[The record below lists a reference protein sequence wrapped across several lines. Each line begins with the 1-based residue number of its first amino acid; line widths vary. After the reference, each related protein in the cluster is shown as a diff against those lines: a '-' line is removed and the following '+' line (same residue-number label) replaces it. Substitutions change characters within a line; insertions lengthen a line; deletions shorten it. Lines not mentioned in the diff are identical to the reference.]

1 MDVYRLLM
9 SCREAGLR
17 LQRMN
22 EERSMCYSSI
32 LASGSQDGMPH
43 AKGPKSSS
51 VESLA
56 VRLADLDAKLEQERS
71 CYRSLCDEALRLIA
85 LCGEERTRKLLT
97 ARFVDCMSWS
107 AAARYAGYSDRCS
120 AMRAARVAVEY
131 IQLKID
137 GVSREN
143 P

>member
-9 SCREAGLR
+9 SCREAGQR
-17 LQRMN
+17 LQRMK

-56 VRLADLDAKLEQERS
+56 VRLADLDAKLEQES
-71 CYRSLCDEALRLIA
+71 VCYKRLCDEALRLIN

-107 AAARYAGYSDRCS
+107 AAARYAGYSDRCN
-120 AMRAARVAVEY
+120 AMRDARAAVEL
-131 IQLKID
+131 IQQKID
-137 GVSREN
+137 KVSREN

>member
-9 SCREAGLR
+9 SCREAGQR
-17 LQRMN
+17 LQRMR

-32 LASGSQDGMPH
+32 LASGSQDGMPR
-43 AKGPKSSS
+43 AKGPKVSS

-56 VRLADLDAKLEQERS
+56 VRLADLDAKLEQES
-71 CYRSLCDEALRLIA
+71 ACYKSLCNEAMRLIS
-85 LCGEERTRKLLT
+85 LCGVGHIQWLLT

-107 AAARYAGYSDRCS
+107 AAARYAGYSDRCN
-120 AMRAARVAVEY
+120 AMRDARVAVAI
-131 IQLKID
+131 IQQKVD
-137 GVSREN
+137 EVSRKN

>member
-9 SCREAGLR
+9 SCREAGQR
-17 LQRMN
+17 LQRIK

-43 AKGPKSSS
+43 AKGPKVSS

-56 VRLADLDAKLEQERS
+56 VRLADLDAKLERENER
-71 CYRSLCDEALRLIA
+71 YRSLCDEALRLIS

-107 AAARYAGYSDRCS
+107 AAARYAGYSDRCN
-120 AMRAARVAVEY
+120 AMRDARSAVEY
-131 IQLKID
+131 IQLKVD
-137 GVSREN
+137 EMSRKN

>member
-9 SCREAGLR
+9 SCREAWQQ
-17 LQRMN
+17 LQRMK

-32 LASGSQDGMPH
+32 LASGDQDGMPR
-43 AKGPKSSS
+43 AKGPKVSS

-56 VRLADLDAKLEQERS
+56 VRLADLDARLEQES
-71 CYRSLCDEALRLIA
+71 ACHKSLCSEAMRLIA
-85 LCGEERTRKLLT
+85 LCSEERTRKLLT

-107 AAARYAGYSDRCS
+107 AAARYAGYSDRCN
-120 AMRAARVAVEY
+120 AMRDARSAVEL
-131 IQLKID
+131 IQQKID
-137 GVSREN
+137 EVSREK

>member
-1 MDVYRLLM
+1 MDVYKLLM
-9 SCREAGLR
+9 SCREAGQR
-17 LQRMN
+17 LQRMK

-56 VRLADLDAKLEQERS
+56 VRLADLDAKLERES
-71 CYRSLCDEALRLIA
+71 VCYRSLCSEAMRLIN
-85 LCGEERTRKLLT
+85 LCGEERIRKLLT
-97 ARFVDCMSWS
+97 ARFVYCMSWS
-107 AAARYAGYSDRCS
+107 AAARYAGYSDRCN
-120 AMRAARVAVEY
+120 AMRDARVAVEY

-137 GVSREN
+137 
-143 P
+143 

>member
-9 SCREAGLR
+9 SCREAGQR
-17 LQRMN
+17 LQRMK

-43 AKGPKSSS
+43 AKGPKVSS

-56 VRLADLDAKLEQERS
+56 VRLADLDAKLERENER
-71 CYRSLCDEALRLIA
+71 YRSLCDEALRLIS

-107 AAARYAGYSDRCS
+107 AAARYAGYSDRCN
-120 AMRAARVAVEY
+120 AMRDARAAVAI
-131 IQLKID
+131 IQQKVD
-137 GVSREN
+137 EVSREN

>member
-9 SCREAGLR
+9 SCREAGQR
-17 LQRMN
+17 LQRMK

-56 VRLADLDAKLEQERS
+56 VRLADLDAKLEQENV
-71 CYRSLCDEALRLIA
+71 CYKSLCSEAMRLIA
-85 LCGEERTRKLLT
+85 LCGVGHIQWLLT

-107 AAARYAGYSDRCS
+107 AAARYAGYSDRCN
-120 AMRAARVAVEY
+120 AMRDARSAVEL
-131 IQLKID
+131 IQQKVD
-137 GVSREN
+137 DMSREN
-143 P
+143 T

>member
-9 SCREAGLR
+9 SCREAGQR
-17 LQRMN
+17 LQRLK
-22 EERSMCYSSI
+22 EERSVCYSSI

-56 VRLADLDAKLEQERS
+56 VRLADLDAKMGQENV
-71 CYRSLCDEALRLIA
+71 CYKSLCSEAMRLIN
-85 LCGEERTRKLLT
+85 LCGEERIRKLLT
-97 ARFVDCMSWS
+97 ARFVECMSWS
-107 AAARYAGYSDRCS
+107 VSARYAGYSDRCS

-137 GVSREN
+137 EVSREN

>member
-1 MDVYRLLM
+1 MDVYKLLV
-9 SCREAGLR
+9 SCREAGQR
-17 LQRMN
+17 LQRMK

-32 LASGSQDGMPH
+32 MASSSQDGMPH

-56 VRLADLDAKLEQERS
+56 VRLADLDEKLEQES
-71 CYRSLCDEALRLIA
+71 ACYKSLCSEATRLIN
-85 LCGEERTRKLLT
+85 LCGVGHIQWLLT

-107 AAARYAGYSDRCS
+107 AAARYAGYSDRCN
-120 AMRAARVAVEY
+120 AMRDARSAVEL

-137 GVSREN
+137 EMSRKN

>member
-9 SCREAGLR
+9 SCREAGQR
-17 LQRMN
+17 LQRLK

-56 VRLADLDAKLEQERS
+56 VRLADLDAKMEQEMA
-71 CYRSLCDEALRLIA
+71 CYRSLCDDAMRLIN

-97 ARFVDCMSWS
+97 ARFVDCLSWS
-107 AAARYAGYSDRCS
+107 GVAHEAGYSDRCN
-120 AMRAARVAVEY
+120 AIRDTWKGVEL
-131 IQLKID
+131 IGQKVD
-137 GVSREN
+137 EVSRKN

>member
-1 MDVYRLLM
+1 MDVYKQLM
-9 SCREAGLR
+9 SCREAGQR
-17 LQRMN
+17 LQRMK

-56 VRLADLDAKLEQERS
+56 VRLADLDARLEQESS
-71 CYRSLCDEALRLIA
+71 CYKILCSEAMRLIN

-107 AAARYAGYSDRCS
+107 GAARYAGYSDRCN
-120 AMRAARVAVEY
+120 AMRDARAAVEL
-131 IQLKID
+131 IQQKVD
-137 GVSREN
+137 EVSREN
-143 P
+143 T

>member
-9 SCREAGLR
+9 SCREAGQR
-17 LQRMN
+17 LQRIK

-32 LASGSQDGMPH
+32 LASGNQDGMPH

-56 VRLADLDAKLEQERS
+56 VRMADLDARLEREKA
-71 CYRSLCDEALRLIA
+71 CYRILCDDAMRLIS

-107 AAARYAGYSDRCS
+107 AAAQYAGYSDRCS

-137 GVSREN
+137 EVSREN